1 MTELSKDTVPN
12 ITVSEVRNDSYS
24 WRELADMI
32 LRRKNELIAANVIAI
47 LGAIVSVPI
56 PLLIPLLVD
65 EVLLD
70 QPGISIATIN
80 SIFPESW
87 QGPVLYILAVL
98 ALTLFLRLL
107 SLILGVWQ
115 MRQFTMISK
124 DVTFRIRRSL
134 LQRLERVSMS
144 EYETLG
150 SGTVASHMVTDI
162 DAIDTF
168 LGIATSKFLVALL
181 SIIGTAIVLLWM
193 NWQLALFILLLNPL
207 VIYVTTLFGRK
218 VKKLKRQENSAYQLF
233 QESLSETLDAIQQ
246 IRASNRE
253 KHYISR
259 IIGKADHIR
268 RHSKAFTWKSDAAQ
282 RLSFTVFLFGF
293 DIFRALSM
301 VMVLFSDLTIGQM
314 LAVFAYLWY
323 MMGPVQEVLAIQYS
337 FNGAQAALERIN
349 QLLRI
354 NLEPVYPHS
363 KNPFEGK
370 TTTDLKLK
378 NVSFRYGDGPLI
390 LNDIS
395 LEVAAGEKVAL
406 VGASGGGKTTMVQ
419 IILGLYPPNSG
430 EICFDGVNVSEIGMD
445 IVRDNVATVL
455 QHPALFND
463 TVRMNLTLGQ
473 EIDDQKLWQALEIAQ
488 LADIIRSMD
497 DGLDTMI
504 GRYGIRLSGGQR
516 QRLAV
521 ARMVLS
527 DPRIVILDEATS
539 SLDTAT
545 EGKLHAAL
553 QQFLQGRTTLIIAH
567 RLSAVKQ
574 ADRVLVFEDGHI
586 VEEGHHDDLIQNDG
600 LYATLYGHQES

>member
-1 MTELSKDTVPN
+1 MTELTKE
-12 ITVSEVRNDSYS
+12 ITPITTTPELRTDNYS
-24 WRELADMI
+24 WRDLIAMI
-32 LRRKNELIAANVIAI
+32 MRRKHELIAANVIAI
-47 LGAIVSVPI
+47 FGAIVSVPI

-80 SIFPESW
+80 SIFPASW
-87 QGPVLYILAVL
+87 HGPILYILTIL
-98 ALTLFLRLL
+98 FLTLFLRLIAL
-107 SLILGVWQ
+107 VLGVWQ

-124 DVTFRIRRSL
+124 DVTFRIRRRL
-134 LQRLERVSMS
+134 LLRLERVSMA

-150 SGTVASHMVTDI
+150 SGTVASHLVTDI

-168 LGIATSKFLVALL
+168 IGIATSKFLVALL
-181 SIIGTAIVLLWM
+181 SIIGTAFVLLWM
-193 NWQLALFILLLNPL
+193 NWKLALFILFLNPL
-207 VIYVTTLFGRK
+207 VIYVTTLFGHK

-259 IIGKADHIR
+259 IIDKADQVR
-268 RHSKAFTWKSDAAQ
+268 LHSKAFTWKSDAAQ

-301 VMVLFSDLTIGQM
+301 VMVLFSGLSIGQM
-314 LAVFAYLWY
+314 LAVFAYLWF

-349 QLLRI
+349 RLLQI
-354 NLEPVYPHS
+354 DPEPAYPHNN
-363 KNPFEGK
+363 NPFESK
-370 TTTDLKLK
+370 TTTALSVKD
-378 NVSFRYGDGPLI
+378 VSFRYGDGPLI

-395 LEVAAGEKVAL
+395 LEIAAGEKVAL

-419 IILGLYPPNSG
+419 VILGLYPPNSG
-430 EICFDGVNVSEIGMD
+430 EIHFDGIPMSEIGMD
-445 IVRDNVATVL
+445 VVRDNVATVL

-473 EIDDQKLWQALEIAQ
+473 DIADKQLWQALEIAQ
-488 LADIIRSMD
+488 LAEIIRAMD
-497 DGLDTMI
+497 DGLNTMI
-504 GRYGIRLSGGQR
+504 GRYGVRLSGGQR

-545 EGKLHAAL
+545 EGKLHSAL

-574 ADRVLVFEDGHI
+574 ADRVLVFEDGRI

>member
-1 MTELSKDTVPN
+1 
-12 ITVSEVRNDSYS
+12 
-24 WRELADMI
+24 MI
-32 LRRKNELIAANVIAI
+32 LRRRHELIAANVIAI
-47 LGAIVSVPI
+47 FGAIVSVPI

-65 EVLLD
+65 EVLLN

-87 QGPVLYILAVL
+87 HGPILYILAVL
-98 ALTLFLRLL
+98 VLTLFLRLL

-162 DAIDTF
+162 DAIDQF
-168 LGIATSKFLVALL
+168 IGIATSKFLVALL

-193 NWQLALFILLLNPL
+193 NWQLALFILFLNPL

-259 IIGKADHIR
+259 IIGKADQIR
-268 RHSKAFTWKSDAAQ
+268 LHSKVFTWKSDAAA

-349 QLLRI
+349 QLLGI
-354 NLEPVYPHS
+354 NLEPVYPHHQ
-363 KNPFEGK
+363 NPFEGK
-370 TTTDLKLK
+370 TTTALSLK
-378 NVSFRYGDGPLI
+378 NISFRYGDGPLV

-419 IILGLYPPNSG
+419 VILGLYPPNSG
-430 EICFDGVNVSEIGMD
+430 EICFDGVPVSEIGMD

-473 EIDDQKLWQALEIAQ
+473 EIEDNKLWQALEIAQ
-488 LADIIRSMD
+488 LAEIIRAMD
-497 DGLDTMI
+497 DRLDTMI

-527 DPRIVILDEATS
+527 DPKLVILDEATS

-553 QQFLQGRTTLIIAH
+553 QQFLHGRTTLIIAH